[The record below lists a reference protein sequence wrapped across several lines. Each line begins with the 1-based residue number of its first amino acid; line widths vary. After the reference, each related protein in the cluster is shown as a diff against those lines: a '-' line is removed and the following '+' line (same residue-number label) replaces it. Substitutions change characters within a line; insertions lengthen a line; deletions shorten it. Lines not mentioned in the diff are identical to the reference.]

1 MATLQHEALKAI
13 AGGQEEAFA
22 FCELHGVYYHPM
34 EPSYLTMGRIASWAL
49 LMKNGEVTK
58 IPATNRPLKRH
69 PRMVGPHLEPATGLT
84 PATPEVRIRC
94 SAIELRE

>member
-13 AGGQEEAFA
+13 AGSQEEAFA

-34 EPSYLTMGRIASWAL
+34 EPTYLTMGRIASWAL

-58 IPATNRPLKRH
+58 IPGMKIPKPCHTINGDVTVTLK
-69 PRMVGPHLEPATGLT
+69 
-84 PATPEVRIRC
+84 PEGWE
-94 SAIELRE
+94 SAREDAPMSEGGQA